1 MLCFCIFVFSSRSC
15 LNLFARRAFKGKKED
30 GLLVARKFFPFSCL
44 KSEMMSCKTIGKPL
58 TKKKKKMNLVK
69 TIYWYKNVYV
79 EVHGMP

>member
-1 MLCFCIFVFSSRSC
+1 
-15 LNLFARRAFKGKKED
+15 
-30 GLLVARKFFPFSCL
+30 
-44 KSEMMSCKTIGKPL
+44 MMSCKTIGKPL